1 MEWLSSLFFGD
12 GIAHSVMI
20 LALVIA
26 LGIFLGRTVKFKG
39 ITLGIT
45 WILFM
50 GIVAS
55 HFGMRINPTLLL
67 FVKEFGLILFVY
79 SIGLQVGP
87 GFFSSFK
94 SGGMKLV
101 GLGVLNVLL
110 AALVTIAL
118 YYIVNEPMSTLVGVM
133 SGAVTNTPGL
143 GAAQTVYADTFGA
156 NDPTIASGYAVAY
169 PLGVA
174 GVIISFLIL
183 RGVFRVK
190 LDKENESTTASAEKD
205 QATRCSIE
213 FTNAGLDGSSVS
225 EISHLINRPFV
236 ISRIRH
242 ADNTIEI
249 ASGNSRLNIGD
260 KLLVISNDTDQE
272 AIIAFLGKPT
282 DDMKAGDWVRLD
294 SQLVSR
300 KIIVTRSKFNG
311 HTIGSLHLRNNFG
324 VNVTR
329 VTRSGV
335 DLVAT
340 PNLELQIGDKL
351 LVVGTEAACASIANT
366 LGNSTKQLRE
376 PNLIAFFVG
385 ILMGVILGSIPI
397 AMPGLSQPVKL
408 GLAGGPL
415 IVAIIMSRFGP
426 HFKIVTYTT
435 VSANLM
441 LREIGISL
449 FLAAVGLGA
458 GETFVPS
465 IVAGG
470 YWWILYGFIITVV
483 PVLIVGVIARVVWKM
498 NFFTI
503 MGMLAGS
510 QTNPI
515 ALAYANSLGS
525 NDTASVSYSTVYPFV
540 MFLRVLVA
548 QILVLM

>member
-1 MEWLSSLFFGD
+1 MDWLSNLFFGE
-12 GIAHSVMI
+12 GIAHSVMV
-20 LALVIA
+20 LAMVIA
-26 LGIFLGRTVKFKG
+26 SGIFLGRMVKFKG

-55 HFGMRINPTLLL
+55 HFGMRIEPTLLS
-67 FVKEFGLILFVY
+67 FIKEFGLILFVY

-94 SGGMKLV
+94 SGGMRLV
-101 GLGVLNVLL
+101 GLAAFNVLL
-110 AALVTIAL
+110 TVGVTIAL
-118 YYIVNEPMSTLVGVM
+118 FYIVDEPMSTLVGVM

-143 GAAQTVYADTFGA
+143 GAAQTVYTDTFGVS
-156 NDPTIASGYAVAY
+156 DPSIASGYAVAY

-174 GVIISFLIL
+174 GVILSFLIL
-183 RGVFRVK
+183 RGVFRIK
-190 LDKENESTTASAEKD
+190 LDKENEGTKTAAEKEH
-205 QATRCSIE
+205 ATRSSIE
-213 FTNAGLDGSSVS
+213 FINPNLNGLTVM
-225 EISHLINRPFV
+225 EIGKLINRPFV

-242 ADNTIEI
+242 ADDSIEI
-249 ASGNSRLNIGD
+249 ASGSSRLTLGD

-272 AIIAFLGKPT
+272 AIMAFLGRPT
-282 DDMKAGDWVRLD
+282 EDMKAGDWVKLD

-300 KIIVTRSKFNG
+300 KIMVTQSKFNG

-335 DLVAT
+335 DLVAR
-340 PNLELQIGDKL
+340 PNLELQFGDKL
-351 LVVGTEAACASIANT
+351 LVVGTEAACASIANM

-397 AMPGLSQPVKL
+397 AFPGLSQPVKL
-408 GLAGGPL
+408 GLAGGPM

-426 HFKIVTYTT
+426 HFKFVTYTT

-465 IVAGG
+465 IVSGG
-470 YWWILYGFIITVV
+470 YWWILYGLIITIV
-483 PVLIVGVIARVVWKM
+483 PVLIGGVIARLVFKM
-498 NFFTI
+498 NFFSI
-503 MGMLAGS
+503 LGMLAGS
-510 QTNPI
+510 NTNPI
-515 ALAYANSLGS
+515 ALAYANSLGN

>member
-1 MEWLSSLFFGD
+1 MEWLGSLFFGD
-12 GIAHSVMI
+12 GIAHSVMV

-26 LGIFLGRTVKFKG
+26 SGIFLGRAVKLKG

-55 HFGMRINPTLLL
+55 HFGMRINPTLLA

-94 SGGMKLV
+94 SGGMRLV
-101 GLGVLNVLL
+101 GLGALNVLL

-143 GAAQTVYADTFGA
+143 GAAQTVYTDTFGA

-174 GVIISFLIL
+174 GVIIAFLIL

-190 LDKENESTTASAEKD
+190 LDKENENTNASAEKEH
-205 QATRCSIE
+205 ATRCSIE
-213 FTNAGLDGSSVS
+213 FTNVSLDGHSVS
-225 EISHLINRPFV
+225 EISHLVNRPFV

-415 IVAIIMSRFGP
+415 VVAIIMSRFGP

>member
-515 ALAYANSLGS
+515 ALAYANSLGN

>member
-12 GIAHSVMI
+12 GIAHSVI
-20 LALVIA
+20 VLALVIA
-26 LGIFLGRTVKFKG
+26 SGIFLGRAVKFKG

-55 HFGMRINPTLLL
+55 HFGMRINPTLLS

-94 SGGMKLV
+94 SGGMRLV
-101 GLGVLNVLL
+101 GLGTLSVLL
-110 AALVTIAL
+110 TALVTIAL
-118 YYIVNEPMSTLVGVM
+118 KYIVDVPMPTLVGVM

-143 GAAQTVYADTFGA
+143 GAAQTVYTDTFGVS
-156 NDPTIASGYAVAY
+156 DPSIASGYAVAY

-174 GVIISFLIL
+174 GVIVAMLIL
-183 RGVFRVK
+183 RSAFRIK
-190 LDKENESTTASAEKD
+190 IDKESENSKIASNKEHA
-205 QATRCSIE
+205 ARCSIE
-213 FTNAGLDGSSVS
+213 FTNVALDGHTVS
-225 EISHLINRPFV
+225 EISHLVNRPFV

-242 ADNTIEI
+242 ANNTVEI

-272 AIIAFLGKPT
+272 AIIAFLGRLD

-340 PNLELQIGDKL
+340 PNLELQLGDKL
-351 LVVGTEAACASIANT
+351 LVVGTEVACDSIANA
-366 LGNSTKQLRE
+366 LGNSTQQLRE

-483 PVLIVGVIARVVWKM
+483 PLLFVGVIARVVCKM
-498 NFFTI
+498 NFFSI

-510 QTNPI
+510 NTNPI

>member
-12 GIAHSVMI
+12 GIAHSVI
-20 LALVIA
+20 VLALVIA
-26 LGIFLGRTVKFKG
+26 SGIFLGRAVKFKG

-55 HFGMRINPTLLL
+55 HFGMRINPTLLS

-94 SGGMKLV
+94 SGGMRLV
-101 GLGVLNVLL
+101 GLGTLSVLL
-110 AALVTIAL
+110 TALVTIAL
-118 YYIVNEPMSTLVGVM
+118 KYIVDVPMSTLVGVM

-143 GAAQTVYADTFGA
+143 GAAQTVYTDTFGVS
-156 NDPTIASGYAVAY
+156 DPSIASGYAVAY

-174 GVIISFLIL
+174 GVIIAMLIL
-183 RGVFRVK
+183 RSAFRIK
-190 LDKENESTTASAEKD
+190 IDKESENSKIASNKEHA
-205 QATRCSIE
+205 ARCSIE
-213 FTNAGLDGSSVS
+213 FTNVALDGHTVS
-225 EISHLINRPFV
+225 EISHLVNRPFV

-242 ADNTIEI
+242 ANNTVEI

-272 AIIAFLGKPT
+272 AIIAFLGRLD

-340 PNLELQIGDKL
+340 PNLELQLGDKL
-351 LVVGTEAACASIANT
+351 LVVGTEVACDSIANA
-366 LGNSTKQLRE
+366 LGNSTQQLRE

-483 PVLIVGVIARVVWKM
+483 PLLFVGVIARVVCKM
-498 NFFTI
+498 NFFSI

-510 QTNPI
+510 NTNPI

>member
-1 MEWLSSLFFGD
+1 MEWLNNLFFGE
-12 GIAHSVMI
+12 GIAHSVMV

-26 LGIFLGRTVKFKG
+26 SGIFLGRVAKIKG

-50 GIVAS
+50 GIVAA
-55 HFGMRINPTLLL
+55 HFGMRIDPTLLA

-94 SGGMKLV
+94 SGGMRLV

-110 AALVTIAL
+110 AVGVTIAL
-118 YYIVNEPMSTLVGVM
+118 FYIVNEPMSTLVGVM

-143 GAAQTVYADTFGA
+143 GAAQTVYTDTFGV

-174 GVIISFLIL
+174 GVILAFVIL
-183 RGVFRVK
+183 RGVFRVR
-190 LDKENESTTASAEKD
+190 LDKESDKTTSAEKVH
-205 QATRCSIE
+205 ATRTSVE
-213 FTNAGLDGSSVS
+213 FTNAALDGHTVS
-225 EISHLINRPFV
+225 EISHLVNRPFV

-242 ADNTIEI
+242 ADDTIEI
-249 ASGNSRLNIGD
+249 ASGNSRLSQGD
-260 KLLVISNDTDQE
+260 KLLIISNDTDQE
-272 AIIAFLGKPT
+272 AIVAFLGKPT
-282 DDMKAGDWVRLD
+282 DDMKAGDWVKLD

-300 KIIVTRSKFNG
+300 KIMVTRSKFNG

-340 PNLELQIGDKL
+340 PNLELQFGDKL

-385 ILMGVILGSIPI
+385 ILLGVILGSIPI
-397 AMPGLSQPVKL
+397 AFPGLSQPVKL

-426 HFKIVTYTT
+426 HFKFVTYTT

-465 IVAGG
+465 ILAGG
-470 YWWILYGFIITVV
+470 YWWILYGLIITVV
-483 PVLIVGVIARVVWKM
+483 PVLIVGAVARLAFRLD
-498 NFFTI
+498 FFTI
-503 MGMLAGS
+503 AGMLAGS

-515 ALAYANSLGS
+515 ALAYVNSLGS
-525 NDTASVSYSTVYPFV
+525 NDVASVSYSTVYPFV

-548 QILVLM
+548 QMLVLM

>member
-1 MEWLSSLFFGD
+1 
-12 GIAHSVMI
+12 
-20 LALVIA
+20 
-26 LGIFLGRTVKFKG
+26 
-39 ITLGIT
+39 
-45 WILFM
+45 
-50 GIVAS
+50 
-55 HFGMRINPTLLL
+55 
-67 FVKEFGLILFVY
+67 
-79 SIGLQVGP
+79 
-87 GFFSSFK
+87 
-94 SGGMKLV
+94 
-101 GLGVLNVLL
+101 
-110 AALVTIAL
+110 
-118 YYIVNEPMSTLVGVM
+118 
-133 SGAVTNTPGL
+133 
-143 GAAQTVYADTFGA
+143 
-156 NDPTIASGYAVAY
+156 
-169 PLGVA
+169 
-174 GVIISFLIL
+174 
-183 RGVFRVK
+183 
-190 LDKENESTTASAEKD
+190 
-205 QATRCSIE
+205 
-213 FTNAGLDGSSVS
+213 
-225 EISHLINRPFV
+225 
-236 ISRIRH
+236 
-242 ADNTIEI
+242 
-249 ASGNSRLNIGD
+249 
-260 KLLVISNDTDQE
+260 
-272 AIIAFLGKPT
+272 
-282 DDMKAGDWVRLD
+282 
-294 SQLVSR
+294 
-300 KIIVTRSKFNG
+300 
-311 HTIGSLHLRNNFG
+311 
-324 VNVTR
+324 
-329 VTRSGV
+329 
-335 DLVAT
+335 
-340 PNLELQIGDKL
+340 
-351 LVVGTEAACASIANT
+351 VVGTEAACASIANT

-397 AMPGLSQPVKL
+397 VLPGLSQPVKL

-483 PVLIVGVIARVVWKM
+483 PVLIVGVLARVVWKM

>member
-1 MEWLSSLFFGD
+1 MEWLGSLFFGD
-12 GIAHSVMI
+12 GVAHAVI
-20 LALVIA
+20 VLALVIS
-26 LGIFLGRTVKFKG
+26 LGIFLGRVVKLKG
-39 ITLGIT
+39 VTLGIT

-55 HFGMRINPTLLL
+55 HFGMRINPTLLS

-94 SGGMKLV
+94 SGGMRLA
-101 GLGVLNVLL
+101 GLGALSVLL
-110 AALVTIAL
+110 TALVTIAL
-118 YYIVNEPMSTLVGVM
+118 KYIVDVPMPTLVGVM
-133 SGAVTNTPGL
+133 SGAVTHTPGL
-143 GAAQTVYADTFGA
+143 GAAQTVYADTFGVS
-156 NDPTIASGYAVAY
+156 DPSIASGYAVAY

-174 GVIISFLIL
+174 GVIVAMLIL
-183 RGVFRVK
+183 RSAFRIK
-190 LDKENESTTASAEKD
+190 IDKEIEQSQIANVKEK
-205 QATRCSIE
+205 ATRVSIE
-213 FTNAGLDGSSVS
+213 FTNPSLDGHTVM
-225 EISHLINRPFV
+225 EIGKLVNRPFV

-242 ADNTIEI
+242 ANNSVEI
-249 ASGNSRLNIGD
+249 ASGSSRLVAGD
-260 KLLVISNDTDQE
+260 KLLVISNDTDIE
-272 AIIAFLGKPT
+272 AIVAFLGHR
-282 DDMKAGDWVRLD
+282 DEELKAGDWVKLD

-300 KIIVTRSKFNG
+300 KIMITQTKFNG
-311 HTIGSLHLRNNFG
+311 HTIGSLQLRNNFG
-324 VNVTR
+324 VNVTC

-340 PNLELQIGDKL
+340 SSLKLQFGDKL
-351 LVVGTEAACASIANT
+351 DVVGTEAACASIANT

-385 ILMGVILGSIPI
+385 ILLGVILGSIPI
-397 AMPGLSQPVKL
+397 AMPGLSQPVKF

-415 IVAIIMSRFGP
+415 VVAIIMSRFGP

-465 IVAGG
+465 IVSGG

-483 PVLIVGVIARVVWKM
+483 PLLLVGVIARVIYKM
-498 NFFTI
+498 NFFKI
-503 MGMLAGS
+503 MGLLAGS
-510 QTNPI
+510 NTNPI

>member
-515 ALAYANSLGS
+515 ALAYANSIGS